1 MWPLSFWK
9 KQPSVALILNN
20 TPCWG
25 LCSMSNVTLV
35 IGCDH
40 CHFGCCVRCPTLLLS
55 CDEHK
60 PPLIKW
66 AYMHKLWEKLETAAF
81 SPKLLQIGWPP
92 KRICKESLPK
102 WPSEGHSPQPSQGGR
117 GEVPM
122 SVWAHCWALVLDAF
136 FGMLFQM
143 QFLSLRTLFW
153 SLWAPILDHFGLLFC
168 SFQLSK

>member
-1 MWPLSFWK
+1 MF
-9 KQPSVALILNN
+9 
-20 TPCWG
+20 
-25 LCSMSNVTLV
+25 
-35 IGCDH
+35 DH
-40 CHFGCCVRCPTLLLS
+40 FVQVSQCHFFFGGGDDVATRQIWDLPGPSPIAPKDRIPREGPPHLYIY
-55 CDEHK
+55 K

-66 AYMHKLWEKLETAAF
+66 PYKHKLWENLETAAF
-81 SPKLLQIGWPP
+81 NPKLLQIGWPP
-92 KRICKESLPK
+92 EPICKESLPK
-102 WPSEGHSPQPSQGGR
+102 WPPEGHSPQLSRGG
-117 GEVPM
+117 GGVAM